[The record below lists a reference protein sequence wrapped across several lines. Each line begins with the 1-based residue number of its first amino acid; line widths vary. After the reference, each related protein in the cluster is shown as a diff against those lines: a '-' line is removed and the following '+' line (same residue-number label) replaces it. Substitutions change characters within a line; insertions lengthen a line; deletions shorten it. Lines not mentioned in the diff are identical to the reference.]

1 MQLPNCSKPR
11 LLKVRLWDSHH
22 AHGRIYEQQETP
34 MADLSAPRHFP
45 HWHPTSVE
53 TAVGNRVLASFLN
66 VSAKHSMY
74 QVGGFI
80 HLPDDIA
87 IGDTFTVDGQLY
99 PDPLTLRVVDV
110 RQQSESTFPD
120 SPQIYV
126 YAEVASP

>member
-1 MQLPNCSKPR
+1 MPLV
-11 LLKVRLWDSHH
+11 LEH
-22 AHGRIYEQQETP
+22 A
-34 MADLSAPRHFP
+34 
-45 HWHPTSVE
+45 
-53 TAVGNRVLASFLN
+53 NRNQRDGVFQRAR
-66 VSAKHSMY
+66 
-74 QVGGFI
+74 QGGFI